1 MIKFRILKITISLL
15 MSLLTMFSY
24 AQDTPDQKNY
34 TRKVKP
40 KPEQSVKS
48 KNYSGNRKDDLK
60 ERNDNRKST
69 TRKTAAYSGSGDREG
84 QVNKRNKISQQSAN
98 NQGNVKSGTLEDREA
113 NRKGKQKEIADNKGT
128 VGGNYLENR
137 EDMRKDK
144 DKENNNYKG
153 SVGGDYLANRDKMRK
168 EKAQANSNYK
178 GDIGGNYLAN
188 RAKLRES
195 NNKKASGNRGD
206 IGGNFLANRANFRK
220 NQNKRASGYSGDIS
234 VRTLQARNKNI
245 RNKTHEMATYEGDI
259 IVKGRKKGQ
268 HPSAVYRGGKIKNS
282 YAAKEKYRKRM
293 LKKYSKH
300 SDVERPEEKKET
312 KPRYDSKE
320 ADIWNK

>member
-1 MIKFRILKITISLL
+1 VIRFRLLKITITLVMIIFTKLL
-15 MSLLTMFSY
+15 Y

-40 KPEQSVKS
+40 KPEQSVKT

-60 ERNDNRKST
+60 ERNDKRKAN
-69 TRKTAAYSGSGDREG
+69 TRKTAAYSGNGDREG
-84 QVNKRNKISQQSAN
+84 QINKRNKVSQQSASSE
-98 NQGNVKSGTLEDREA
+98 GNVKSGTLESRDA
-113 NRKGKQKEIADNKGT
+113 ARKGKQKEIANNKGT
-128 VGGNYLENR
+128 VGGNYL
-137 EDMRKDK
+137 
-144 DKENNNYKG
+144 
-153 SVGGDYLANRDKMRK
+153 ANRAKLREANNK
-168 EKAQANSNYK
+168 KASGSR

-188 RAKLRES
+188 RAK
-195 NNKKASGNRGD
+195 
-206 IGGNFLANRANFRK
+206 FRK
-220 NQNKRASGYSGDIS
+220 DQNKRSSGYSGDIS

-268 HPSAVYRGGKIKNS
+268 HPSAVYRGGQVKNS